1 MVAIKDS
8 LVFANGLVAKNRVV
22 MAPMTI
28 GACDAGGYVSEAD
41 LTYYGRRAAA
51 VGMVITGSAYV
62 CPQGQAFANSFSV
75 AEDDKIP
82 GLARLAQS
90 IKAKGALAILQIYH
104 GGRMVFPDLIDGQ
117 PVAPSAVKALRS
129 FVETPRALTHAEVN
143 ALIDRFL
150 SAIARAIEA
159 GFDGVELHGANTY
172 LIQQFYSPH
181 SNIRQDQWGGSSNNR
196 MRFAKT
202 LVKKA
207 KQLIKEKA
215 TQPFLL
221 GYRFSP
227 EEIEEP
233 GIQLHDTLLLLD
245 QLIHHGIDYLH
256 LSSSHVWRSSL
267 RDQTKTEPIIH
278 QLIKKID
285 QRVPFIAVGQIQ
297 TAQDAQAVLD
307 AGIPL
312 FALGKAILLDP
323 DWTEKVIN
331 QREDEIIRV
340 YHDDLQNHLQ
350 LPTVFV
356 EELRDYLEGK
366 Y

>member
-1 MVAIKDS
+1 
-8 LVFANGLVAKNRVV
+8 
-22 MAPMTI
+22 
-28 GACDAGGYVSEAD
+28 
-41 LTYYGRRAAA
+41 
-51 VGMVITGSAYV
+51 
-62 CPQGQAFANSFSV
+62 
-75 AEDDKIP
+75 
-82 GLARLAQS
+82 
-90 IKAKGALAILQIYH
+90 
-104 GGRMVFPDLIDGQ
+104 MVFPDLIDGQ
-117 PVAPSAVKALRS
+117 PVAPSAVKALRG

-143 ALIDRFL
+143 AMIDRFL

-323 DWTEKVIN
+323 DWTETVIH